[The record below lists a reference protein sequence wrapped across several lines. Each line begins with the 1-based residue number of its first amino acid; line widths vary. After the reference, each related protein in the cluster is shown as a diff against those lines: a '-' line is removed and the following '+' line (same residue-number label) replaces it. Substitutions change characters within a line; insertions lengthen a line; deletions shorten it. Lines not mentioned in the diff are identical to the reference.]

1 MLYRLLVS
9 RQQEWHRLRL
19 LVNVTPDDVYFGRRD
34 AILQRRAM
42 LKEKTILER
51 KAYNSKIMETGIEI
65 DF

>member
-42 LKEKTILER
+42 LKEKLFLKER
-51 KAYNSKIMETGIEI
+51 RVIVK
-65 DF
+65 